1 MSSSP
6 SFSIA
11 MERGSMA
18 DNVVLARPGPAA
30 RFSFRGDDAAIAA
43 LGSALGLALPRE
55 ACRATEAGGRAA
67 LWLGPD
73 EWLIVADGEEP
84 AALFVQLTE
93 ALGTIPAS
101 LVDISERQVAIDI
114 AGAKAAEALN
124 AFNAL
129 DLDPAAFPVGMVT
142 RTLFGKAEI
151 VLWRREAERFRIEVW
166 RSFAPYVL
174 GCLEEA
180 RREFAPA

>member
-1 MSSSP
+1 
-6 SFSIA
+6 
-11 MERGSMA
+11 MA
-18 DNVVLARPGPAA
+18 DIVALARPGPAA
-30 RFSFRGDDAAIAA
+30 RFSFRGGDAAVAA
-43 LGSALGLALPRE
+43 LGAALGLALPRE
-55 ACRATEAGGRAA
+55 ACRATEADGRAA

-73 EWLIVADGEEP
+73 EWLILADGEDP
-84 AALFVQLTE
+84 AELFDVL
-93 ALGTIPAS
+93 AAGLGGIPAS
-101 LVDISERQVAIDI
+101 LVDISERQVAIEI
-114 AGAKAAEALN
+114 AGAKAADAIS

-151 VLWRREAERFRIEVW
+151 VLWRRDPERFRIEIW